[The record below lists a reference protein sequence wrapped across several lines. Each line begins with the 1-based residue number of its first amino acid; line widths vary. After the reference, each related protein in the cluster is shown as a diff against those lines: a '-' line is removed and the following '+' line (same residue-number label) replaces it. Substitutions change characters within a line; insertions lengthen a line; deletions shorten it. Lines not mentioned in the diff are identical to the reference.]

1 MVILFVF
8 PKPDILILVV
18 KTCIVFR
25 CNEMHAS
32 SSLILLLNFLLE
44 IILPTSKCVLELAM
58 YSEVFLNPFIMQ
70 VYFCNF
76 SSVQVQDIPIL
87 VSVLNFSHLWNKFTW
102 LFIHFNFNI
111 LDSCLICLYF
121 YICYI
126 VRKCFYKDM
135 QYLVISN
142 YLYIVLICFQ
152 VYRMI
157 YFICDTSLIGP
168 SNLHIIMCSSRGFN
182 GL

>member
-32 SSLILLLNFLLE
+32 SPLILLLNFLLE

-58 YSEVFLNPFIMQ
+58 YSEFFFNPFIMQ

-87 VSVLNFSHLWNKFTW
+87 VSVLNFSHL
-102 LFIHFNFNI
+102 
-111 LDSCLICLYF
+111 
-121 YICYI
+121 
-126 VRKCFYKDM
+126 
-135 QYLVISN
+135 
-142 YLYIVLICFQ
+142 
-152 VYRMI
+152 
-157 YFICDTSLIGP
+157 
-168 SNLHIIMCSSRGFN
+168 
-182 GL
+182 